1 VVVLCHKPYQL
12 EPVAREISGRA
23 RIVASVVGGT
33 RVAQLERSYPNTPV
47 FSLIPNTPVE
57 VRKGIICY
65 ARQDEPHE
73 HEGEVLELFRRLGA
87 VIELPERLLEAAA
100 AIASVGPAYQA
111 LLVEAQVDAG
121 VRYGLGARLAS
132 ELVVGTMAG
141 TAALLEQR
149 DYDTLAL
156 RREVASPGGT
166 TVRGLAALE
175 RHGVRTAF
183 QAAIDA
189 VRGST

>member
-1 VVVLCHKPYQL
+1 
-12 EPVAREISGRA
+12 
-23 RIVASVVGGT
+23 
-33 RVAQLERSYPNTPV
+33 
-47 FSLIPNTPVE
+47 
-57 VRKGIICY
+57 
-65 ARQDEPHE
+65 
-73 HEGEVLELFRRLGA
+73 
-87 VIELPERLLEAAA
+87 
-100 AIASVGPAYQA
+100 
-111 LLVEAQVDAG
+111 
-121 VRYGLGARLAS
+121 
-132 ELVVGTMAG
+132 MAG